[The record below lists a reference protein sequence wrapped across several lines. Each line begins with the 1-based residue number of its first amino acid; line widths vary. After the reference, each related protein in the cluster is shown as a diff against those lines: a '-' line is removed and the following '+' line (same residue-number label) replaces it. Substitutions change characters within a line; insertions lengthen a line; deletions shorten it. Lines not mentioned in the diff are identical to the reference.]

1 MRCPVKGVLYSAFKD
16 CGGFKKSEYDHL
28 SSTGKAQGFTC
39 CTDNNYREGAAWEC
53 PERPGEAPDHEQWA
67 VAFLTI

>member
-16 CGGFKKSEYDHL
+16 CGGYKKSEYDHL

-39 CTDNNYREGAAWEC
+39 CTDSNYREGAAWEC